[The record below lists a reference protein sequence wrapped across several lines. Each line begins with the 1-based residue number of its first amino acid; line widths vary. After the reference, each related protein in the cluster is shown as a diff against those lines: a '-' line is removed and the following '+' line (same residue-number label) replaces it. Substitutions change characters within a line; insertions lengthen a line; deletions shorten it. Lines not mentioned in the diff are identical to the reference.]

1 MIKSMT
7 GFGEGVSESGGIT
20 VSATV
25 KSVNSRFLEVNV
37 RMPEILGN
45 FEYRAIELVSESI
58 SRGKVSLNVSMNYV
72 TKTDVYNVSFDKPL
86 LESYMATLNPLEF
99 FSGKISASDIVVL
112 PDVLISSPR
121 EDFVVKAKE
130 LLENAVRK
138 AMDGL
143 LDMRTHEGVA
153 IGEDIRR
160 RLNSVVEYVDEIAK
174 NKDMSREYYISRLHE
189 RIRTLLEGTVPVD
202 EDRILQE
209 SAFLAQKSDPTEEV
223 IRLKSH
229 IQQFCEAMDAS
240 EAVGS
245 KLRFILQEC
254 NRETD
259 TIGAKGDTA
268 ETSRLVIAI
277 KEQLERVREQVHNVE

>member
-1 MIKSMT
+1 MIRSMT
-7 GFGEGVSESGGIT
+7 GFGEGVSESGGIK

-25 KSVNSRFLEVNV
+25 KSVNSRFLEVGV
-37 RMPEILGN
+37 RIPEILGT
-45 FEYRAIELVSESI
+45 FEHRAVEIVNESI
-58 SRGKVSLNVSMNYV
+58 SRGKVSLNISMNYA

-86 LESYMATLNPLEF
+86 LENYMKTLSLLEF

-121 EDFVVKAKE
+121 EDFVEKAKE

-143 LDMRTHEGVA
+143 LDMRVREGEA
-153 IGEDIRR
+153 IGEDIRK
-160 RLNSVVEYVDEIAK
+160 RLDLVVEFVDEIAK
-174 NKDMSREYYISRLHE
+174 NKDMSREYYLCRLRE
-189 RIRTLLEGTVPVD
+189 RIKTLLEGTAPVD

-209 SAFLAQKSDPTEEV
+209 AAFLAQKSDPTEEV
-223 IRLKSH
+223 TRLKSH
-229 IQQFCEAMDAS
+229 VQQFRDAMDAQ

-277 KEQLERVREQVHNVE
+277 KEQLERIREQVSNVE